1 MANSW
6 EDPSLLHENR
16 LAPRAYLMGYQDAAT
31 ADSGQRG
38 LSDQFVPLS
47 GRWRFRYFDHPDDV
61 PEAFASEEQADWGRL
76 DVPSLWQT
84 RGHGRL
90 QYTDEGYP
98 FPIDPPYT
106 VSANPTGAYQRAF
119 AVSPADLGGQVL
131 LRFDGV
137 ESYAEVH
144 VNGAYVGMT
153 KGSRLA
159 AEFDVTSLLV
169 AGENLLAV
177 KVLQFSDASY
187 VEDQD
192 MWWASGIFRDV
203 YLLVRPAARI
213 EDLSVVTTVDES
225 GDAHLVVRTRSTAG
239 ASRIDFR
246 LRGAD
251 GVDVADGSLE
261 RRPDGFGADIALR
274 APRLWSAEDPYLYT
288 LVLVV
293 RDAAGEVSEVV
304 PQRVG
309 VREVTIRGTS
319 LLVNGTPV
327 VLHGVNRHDH
337 DDHDGRAVGM
347 DRVERDIVLM
357 KQHNINAVRTAH
369 YPNDP
374 RFYEL
379 CDRYGLYV
387 LAETDL
393 ESHGF
398 ANVGDIS
405 RITDDPAWEAA
416 YVDRI
421 ERHVA
426 AQRNHPSIVMWSLGN
441 ESGFGCNIE
450 AMYRRC
456 KELDPTRPVH
466 YEEDRDA
473 SVVDVISTMYSRVSQ
488 MNDFG
493 EHPHPKPRILCE
505 YGHAMGNGPGG
516 LAEYQRVIDRW
527 DSIVGHFVWEWC
539 DHGLLTLDEEGR
551 SFHAYGGDFG
561 DRPNNANFCID
572 GLILPD
578 QTPSPGLAEYK
589 QVLCPVSV
597 TMPRPGALSIRNAY
611 AFTDLS
617 HVDLLVEVSVEG
629 RLVQASTLRPGV
641 VAPRSAVDLD
651 LDLDLDA
658 LPAGEAFLTVRA
670 VQREATH
677 WAPAGHPLGVHQ
689 FELASRPSV
698 RPSYRTE
705 RRGDAEVI
713 EDARW
718 IRVATR
724 DAEVRIDR
732 RTGRLSGWTSG
743 GRELVARPLRI
754 HLHKPLIDNHQQE
767 HDELWAPH
775 HLDIQQ
781 EHLRELRLS
790 REKGAVVIEAS
801 TTLAP
806 PVLDFG
812 MRCRYRY
819 TVLPSGVVQVEL
831 SGQPYGSYRD
841 IIPVIGAEMGLAP
854 ELRSVS
860 WYGRGPG
867 ENYPDSRSSTVVGRY
882 ETTVDDMVFPYVLPQ
897 DSGNRGDV
905 RWFTLT
911 DRGGRGLFVQARE
924 TLSFSAWPYSAEA
937 LDAARRRTELVADRQ
952 AVTLNID
959 HRVLG
964 LGSNSWG
971 SEVLDSYRVRHEAFS
986 YAFAMSPIATGDVD
1000 AADLDRYDLLAPFEG
1015 GPAC

>member
-1 MANSW
+1 MRKHW
-6 EDPSLLHENR
+6 EDESVLHENR
-16 LAPRAYLMGYQDAAT
+16 LAPRAYAIGYQDAMA
-31 ADSGQRG
+31 ASSGQRG
-38 LSDQFVPLS
+38 LSDQFVSLS
-47 GRWRFRYFDHPDDV
+47 GRWQFRYFDHPDDV
-61 PEAFASEEQADWGRL
+61 PEGFISILQTDWGHV

-98 FPIDPPYT
+98 FPIDPPCT
-106 VSANPTGAYQRAF
+106 VSANPTGAYQRTF
-119 AVSPADLGGQVL
+119 VVTQDELSGQVV
-131 LRFDGV
+131 LRVDGV
-137 ESYAEVH
+137 ESYAEIH
-144 VNGAYVGMT
+144 VNGDYVGMT

-159 AEFDVTSLLV
+159 AEFDVTSHLV
-169 AGENLLAV
+169 PGENLLAV
-177 KVLQFSDASY
+177 TVLQFSDASY
-187 VEDQD
+187 LEDQD

-203 YLLVRPAARI
+203 YLLVRPPARL
-213 EDLSVVTTVDES
+213 EDLSVATTLDDSMDAVVT
-225 GDAHLVVRTRSTAG
+225 VRVRCTPSV
-239 ASRIDFR
+239 S
-246 LRGAD
+246 
-251 GVDVADGSLE
+251 DVAYTLLDAAGGAVAEGRLE
-261 RRPDGFGADIALR
+261 GGQESFGADLALR
-274 APRLWSAEDPYLYT
+274 APRLWSAEDPYLHT
-288 LVLVV
+288 LMLTVH
-293 RDAAGEVSEVV
+293 DAAGHVTEVI

-309 VREVTIRGTS
+309 IREVTIRGAQ
-319 LLVNGTPV
+319 LLVNGRPI

-357 KQHNINAVRTAH
+357 KQHNINAVRTSH

-405 RITDDPAWEAA
+405 RLTDDPAWEAA

-421 ERHVA
+421 ERHVV

-441 ESGFGCNIE
+441 ESGFGCNIA

-473 SVVDVISTMYSRVSQ
+473 VVVDVISTMYSRVSQ

-516 LAEYQRVIDRW
+516 LAEYQQVIDRW
-527 DSIVGHFVWEWC
+527 DTIVGHFVWEWC
-539 DHGLLTLDEEGR
+539 DHGLLTHDEQGR
-551 SFHAYGGDFG
+551 AFHAYGGDFG
-561 DRPNNANFCID
+561 DVPNNSNFCID

-589 QVLCPVSV
+589 QVLCPVAV
-597 TMPRPGALSIRNAY
+597 TMPRPGVLSVTNKY
-611 AFTDLS
+611 AFANLS
-617 HVDLLVEVSVEG
+617 HVELILEASVDG
-629 RLVQASTLRPGV
+629 QTLRTASLLPGAV
-641 VAPRSAVDLD
+641 EPRATVQLGADLG
-651 LDLDLDA
+651 A
-658 LPAGEAFLTVRA
+658 LPDGEAFLTVR
-670 VQREATH
+670 VVRREATP
-677 WAPAGHPLGVHQ
+677 WAEAGHQLGIFQAPL
-689 FELASRPSV
+689 APRPPA
-698 RPSYRTE
+698 RPAYRPG
-705 RRGDAEVI
+705 RRGEVGV
-713 EDARW
+713 EKDERW
-718 IRVATR
+718 VRLVTR
-724 DAEVRIDR
+724 DAEIRIDR
-732 RTGRLSGWTSG
+732 RTGRLAGWTAG
-743 GRELVARPLRI
+743 GIELVTRPLRI

-767 HDELWAPH
+767 HDELWAPR

-781 EHLRELRLS
+781 EHLRDLS
-790 REKGAVVIEAS
+790 LTREDGAVVVEVS

-806 PVLDFG
+806 PVFDFG

-819 TVLPSGVVQVEL
+819 AVQPSGVVQVTL
-831 SGQPYGSYRD
+831 SGEPYGPYNG
-841 IIPVIGAEMGLAP
+841 IIPVIGAEIGLAP
-854 ELRSVS
+854 DLRAVR

-867 ENYPDSRSSTVVGRY
+867 ENYPDSRASTVIGQY
-882 ETTVDDMVFPYVLPQ
+882 TTTVDDMVFPYVLPQ

-911 DRGGRGLFVQARE
+911 DRRGRGLFVQAGNP
-924 TLSFSAWPYSAEA
+924 LSFSAWPYTAQA
-937 LDAARRRTELVADRQ
+937 LDAARHRTDLTTDPDVIT
-952 AVTLNID
+952 VNID

-971 SEVLDSYRVRHEAFS
+971 SEVLDSYRVRQEAFS
-986 YAFAMSPIATGDVD
+986 YSFAMSPIATSDLGG
-1000 AADLDRYDLLAPFEG
+1000 AHLDRFDLLATTNG
-1015 GPAC
+1015 DGSC